1 MDYWGA
7 QNFDLA
13 EFTEFLRVMH
23 CISFDRFVELYK
35 KLFHDGYI
43 EYYAKTKF
51 EYMQKRGVAAL
62 ICEWDYKVLYFAIRM
77 LVREHSI

>member
-7 QNFDLA
+7 QNFDLV

-23 CISFDRFVELYK
+23 CISFDRFVALYK
-35 KLFHDGYI
+35 KLFNGPI
-43 EYYAKTKF
+43 ECYAKTKF
-51 EYMQKRGVAAL
+51 EYMQRRGVAAL
-62 ICEWDYKVLYFAIRM
+62 ICEWDYKILYFAIRI